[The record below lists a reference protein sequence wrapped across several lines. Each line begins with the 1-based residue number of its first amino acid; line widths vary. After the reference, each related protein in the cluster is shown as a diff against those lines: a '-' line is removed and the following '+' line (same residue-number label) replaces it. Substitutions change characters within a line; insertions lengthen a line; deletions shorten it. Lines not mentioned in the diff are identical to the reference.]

1 MLSYAETLDFLFD
14 REVERMQ
21 LGLERV
27 ERALALC
34 GSPHTRFPS
43 LHIAGTNGKGS
54 TAALL
59 HAVLRAA
66 GYRVGLYTSPHL
78 LDFCERIR
86 LGDGWIRQQDV
97 VDGVAWIRSRL
108 GPAQLELTPFELM
121 RLLAFVAFARAEVD
135 IAVVEVG
142 LGGRLDATN
151 VLSPLVTTITQIGL
165 DHQAYLGSDLA
176 RIAAEKGGII
186 KPGVPVVVGRMEADS
201 QAVLIDI
208 ARRRGSPSLV
218 YGRDFWADAGSGHFG
233 YRGRARQYENLP
245 LGLAGAFQVDNAAAA
260 LASLECLSADFPVS
274 GAQLCHGLRQV
285 VWPGRFQIVSDQ
297 SNQALVILDGAHN
310 PHAVAALVSALPEVL
325 GERRVRLLFG
335 VMDDKDWPSMVPPL
349 ARIAHQAVV
358 TRVRNPR
365 AADPQA
371 VATAFAEACPTR
383 VCSDARAACQQLL
396 DGADADT
403 AVVVCGSLFLVGE
416 VLPLF
421 PSALREQSR

>member
-21 LGLERV
+21 LGLDRV

-34 GSPHTRFPS
+34 GSPHSRFPS

-121 RLLAFVAFARAEVD
+121 TLLAFVAFARAEVD

-260 LASLECLSADFPVS
+260 LASLECLTADFPVS

-297 SNQALVILDGAHN
+297 PLVILDGAHN
-310 PHAVAALVSALPEVL
+310 PYAVAALVSALPEVL

-335 VMDDKDWPSMVPPL
+335 VMGDKDWPSMVPPL

-365 AADPQA
+365 AADPQV

>member
-21 LGLERV
+21 LGLDRV

-34 GSPHTRFPS
+34 GSPHSRFPS

-108 GPAQLELTPFELM
+108 GPAQLGLTPFELM
-121 RLLAFVAFARAEVD
+121 TLLAFVAFARAEVD

-260 LASLECLSADFPVS
+260 LASLECLTADFPVS

-285 VWPGRFQIVSDQ
+285 VWPGRFQTVSDQ
-297 SNQALVILDGAHN
+297 PLVILDGAHN
-310 PHAVAALVSALPEVL
+310 PYAVAALVSALPAVL

-335 VMDDKDWPSMVPPL
+335 VMSDKDWPSMVPPL
-349 ARIAHQAVV
+349 ARIADQAVV
-358 TRVRNPR
+358 TRLRNPR

>member
-34 GSPHTRFPS
+34 DSPHTRFPS

-59 HAVLRAA
+59 HAILNAA
-66 GYRVGLYTSPHL
+66 GYRVGLFTSPHL

-86 LGDGWIRQQDV
+86 LGDGWIRQHEV

-108 GPAQLELTPFELM
+108 DPAELGLTPFELM
-121 RLLAFVAFARAEVD
+121 TLLAFVAFARAAVD

-165 DHQAYLGSDLA
+165 DHQAYLGSDVA

-186 KPGVPVVVGRMEADS
+186 KPGVPVVVGRMEAES
-201 QAVLIDI
+201 RAVLIDI
-208 ARRRGSPSLV
+208 ARRRGSPALV
-218 YGRDFWADAGSGHFG
+218 YGTDFRAGGGSGHFG
-233 YRGRARQYENLP
+233 YRGRAWRHDELP

-260 LASLECLSADFPVS
+260 LASLECLAADFPVPD
-274 GAQLCHGLRQV
+274 AELRRGLRQV

-297 SNQALVILDGAHN
+297 PLVILDGAHN

-325 GERRVRLLFG
+325 GGRRVRLLFG

-349 ARIAHQAVV
+349 ARVADQAVV

-365 AADPQA
+365 AADPEA
-371 VATAFAEACPTR
+371 VAAAFAGACPTR
-383 VCSDARAACQQLL
+383 VCDDARAACRQLL
-396 DGADADT
+396 DGADPDT

-421 PSALREQSR
+421 PSALRGQSR

>member
-1 MLSYAETLDFLFD
+1 MLSYTETLDFLFD

-21 LGLERV
+21 LGLDRV
-27 ERALALC
+27 ERGLALC
-34 GSPHTRFPS
+34 GSPHSRFPS

-121 RLLAFVAFARAEVD
+121 TLLAFVAFARAEVD

-260 LASLECLSADFPVS
+260 LASLECLTADFPVS

-285 VWPGRFQIVSDQ
+285 VWPGRFQTVSDQ
-297 SNQALVILDGAHN
+297 PLVILDGAHN
-310 PHAVAALVSALPEVL
+310 PYAVAALVSALPEVL
-325 GERRVRLLFG
+325 GERRLTLLFG

-349 ARIAHQAVV
+349 ARIAHQAIV

>member
-21 LGLERV
+21 LGLDRV

-34 GSPHTRFPS
+34 GSPHSRFPS

-108 GPAQLELTPFELM
+108 GPAQLGLTPFELM
-121 RLLAFVAFARAEVD
+121 TLLAFVAFARAEVD

-165 DHQAYLGSDLA
+165 DHQAYLGSDLT

-260 LASLECLSADFPVS
+260 LASLECLTADFPVS

-285 VWPGRFQIVSDQ
+285 VWPGRFQTVSDQ
-297 SNQALVILDGAHN
+297 PLVILDGAHN
-310 PHAVAALVSALPEVL
+310 PYAVAALVSALPAVL

-335 VMDDKDWPSMVPPL
+335 VMGDKDWPSMVPPL
-349 ARIAHQAVV
+349 ARIADQAVV
-358 TRVRNPR
+358 TRLRNPR